1 MLSARLRGY
10 SEADWTRRASRTG
23 FPRID
28 SSQQRCGFFPCA
40 GRQISLSG
48 IRQPKPLRGTIRRL
62 PSSWP
67 CRRSG
72 RSKIA
77 SPMIRAAL
85 CATWESLL
93 RIARSGAWR
102 TVWRRSRLGRP
113 DCARASSWRLRSG
126 QQFHVAKPVAV
137 PSCQLT
143 SVVAAKVLFD
153 PLIPLYFPV
162 PPVYSKVPVQCT
174 VSPSHFQVT

>member
-1 MLSARLRGY
+1 MAVWR
-10 SEADWTRRASRTG
+10 DRRAGLGLALMSRR
-23 FPRID
+23 FPPPWSVDEPD
-28 SSQQRCGFFPCA
+28 SKLDRRCLIVRDGNGQALAYVYFRGGA
-40 GRQISLSG
+40 GTRFGHFQ
-48 IRQPKPLRGTIRRL
+48 T
-62 PSSWP
+62 
-67 CRRSG
+67 RRSG
-72 RSKIA
+72 R
-77 SPMIRAAL
+77 
-85 CATWESLL
+85 L
-93 RIARSGAWR
+93 R
-102 TVWRRSRLGRP
+102 L
-113 DCARASSWRLRSG
+113 G